1 MAAHSPLGHYWPQNL
16 QLPFHPRYLGM
27 NVVLTRSQDRILQLL
42 KQLQRAVSAQDIYV
56 ELRNRS
62 QGVGLATVYRALE
75 ALKLAGVVQ
84 ARTLASGESLYSSL
98 QEDRHHLTCL
108 HCQASIPIS
117 ECPVHQLEAELQ
129 STHNFQVFYHTLEF
143 FGVCHN
149 CVDRQAIEPEHSHDH
164 SAGTVSLPEN
174 R

>member
-1 MAAHSPLGHYWPQNL
+1 
-16 QLPFHPRYLGM
+16 M

-108 HCQASIPIS
+108 HCQDSIPIA
-117 ECPVHQLEAELQ
+117 ECPVHQLETELQ
-129 STHNFQVFYHTLEF
+129 STHRFQVFYHTLEF
-143 FGVCHN
+143 FGMCSN
-149 CVDRQAIEPEHSHDH
+149 CAAHQDSEPANNRHSHSTDP
-164 SAGTVSLPEN
+164 GTVSLPKN